1 MKSNKINTSLSLPK
15 SIIGLEFRIKEVA
28 KSKGVKVY
36 ELAEKIGKGR
46 SYISKID
53 TGKVNTTIG
62 VIQKIA
68 DALNVPV
75 HELIKLPDGYGHFYV
90 NKEWQGIRKV

>member
-1 MKSNKINTSLSLPK
+1 MKDNKINTSISLPK

-28 KSKGVKVY
+28 KTKGVKVY

-62 VIQKIA
+62 VIQKIS

>member
-15 SIIGLEFRIKEVA
+15 SIIGLEFRIKDVA
-28 KSKGVKVY
+28 KTKGVKVY

-53 TGKVNTTIG
+53 TGKVNTTIN
-62 VIQKIA
+62 VIQSIA
-68 DALNVPV
+68 DVLKVPV
-75 HELIKLPDGYGHFYV
+75 HELIKLPNGYGHFYV
-90 NKEWQGIRKV
+90 NEEWQGIRKI

>member
-1 MKSNKINTSLSLPK
+1 MKDNKINTSISLPK
-15 SIIGLEFRIKEVA
+15 SIIGLEFRIKDVA
-28 KSKGVKVY
+28 KTKGVKVY